1 MFSSRRSSAT
11 QPTTRKPRHCT
22 TVRNALAERRAARP
36 PVLSLG
42 SDSRREDQVLDSPA
56 TRRNR
61 EPILEALRL
70 RLDAGVAVLE
80 IASGSG
86 QHAAFF
92 AAELSGLSWQPT
104 DRDGANFDSIVD
116 WAREHGAANVCA
128 PLELDVTDHAWG
140 VGSFDAIFNANM
152 IHISPWATC
161 LGLFRGAARHL
172 RPGGRLFLYGPFR
185 VDGEH
190 TAPSNAAFDADL
202 RRRDPSWGVR
212 DREAVEK
219 VAVAQGFR
227 LSSRRGGPVGLI
239 FGSYT

>member
-1 MFSSRRSSAT
+1 MEAF
-11 QPTTRKPRHCT
+11 
-22 TVRNALAERRAARP
+22 RP
-36 PVLSLG
+36 
-42 SDSRREDQVLDSPA
+42 
-56 TRRNR
+56 
-61 EPILEALRL
+61 
-70 RLDAGVAVLE
+70 RLDAGAAVLE
-80 IASGSG
+80 VASGSG

-92 AAELSGLSWQPT
+92 AAELSGLTWQPT

-116 WAREHGAANVCA
+116 WALEHGAANVCA

-152 IHISPWATC
+152 IHISPWGTC

-219 VAVAQGFR
+219 LAVAQGFVLAEPLEMPANNQLLVFER
-227 LSSRRGGPVGLI
+227 S
-239 FGSYT
+239 